1 MDSHFNLIY
10 DLLPKQTKLKKPE
23 VIDKPIRRDVG
34 QPKVAEEEE
43 KKDPEPINLPKLP
56 NVNKRKAKLMRKAGD
71 DVWLDETLEQWPEND
86 FRIFC
91 GNMGNEVND
100 EVLSNAFK
108 KYGSF
113 AKAKIVRDKKT
124 LKSKGFGFVSLTNV
138 DDYIRAMR
146 EMQGKYVGNRPIT
159 LKKSDWKD
167 KSVMKK

>member
-10 DLLPKQTKLKKPE
+10 DLLPKQ
-23 VIDKPIRRDVG
+23 
-34 QPKVAEEEE
+34 QPKPKRTTEVEKPTRREIPLPKVEEDEKEEEPA
-43 KKDPEPINLPKLP
+43 KTPKLP
-56 NVNKRKAKLMRKAGD
+56 PNSNKRKAKLMRKAGD
-71 DVWLDETLEQWPEND
+71 DVWVDETLEQWPEND

-100 EVLSNAFK
+100 EVLANAFK

-146 EMQGKYVGNRPIT
+146 EM
-159 LKKSDWKD
+159 
-167 KSVMKK
+167 

>member
-10 DLLPKQTKLKKPE
+10 DLLPQQTKHRKTE
-23 VIDKPIRRDVG
+23 HAQ
-34 QPKVAEEEE
+34 QPSKREIAVSKYTEEEEE
-43 KKDPEPINLPKLP
+43 KKDPLPAKLPKLP
-56 NVNKRKAKLMRKAGD
+56 NINKRKAKLMRKAGD
-71 DVWLDETLEQWPEND
+71 DLWVDETLEQWPEND

-100 EVLSNAFK
+100 EVLANAFK

-146 EMQGKYVGNRPIT
+146 EM
-159 LKKSDWKD
+159 
-167 KSVMKK
+167 